1 MAIVFVD
8 KDIICRQSQRSCI
21 VAGRRVVDRHVTARG
36 RAQTAMGLRTFLSLR
51 CLLGC
56 KAKCAHLRALG
67 EYPPRGGIVGHGEGR
82 YVGRSSAVASDDRYL
97 PEGSRGVVSRHV
109 VRRVLN
115 LGAVAAGGNGHANEK
130 GKAIQ
135 AGIPPWSEKA
145 G

>member
-1 MAIVFVD
+1 M
-8 KDIICRQSQRSCI
+8 
-21 VAGRRVVDRHVTARG
+21 
-36 RAQTAMGLRTFLSLR
+36 RTFLGLR
-51 CLLGC
+51 SLLGG
-56 KAKCAHLRALG
+56 KAKGAHLRALG

-115 LGAVAAGGNGHANEK
+115 LGAVAAGGNGHAGEK
-130 GKAIQ
+130 SSAIQ
-135 AGIPPWSEKA
+135 VGGYPWSVKA